1 MSDYEADIKLEGGDD
16 DENFD
21 TTDAGAS
28 MTELTDTN
36 RLKPGSLVMIKGNP
50 CKVTETS
57 TAKPG
62 KHGSAKVI
70 LKGKDILT
78 SKVYECTFHAG
89 DMVDAPIVKRTEYT
103 LLNLDD
109 TTLELLD
116 NNGEVKSDV
125 NLPEAEH
132 LSDVTKRIKEIFEEG
147 KKECLVT
154 VIATLGKELVIEV
167 REGNDQ

>member
-1 MSDYEADIKLEGGDD
+1 MGFIYLDKLVIMSDE
-16 DENFD
+16 DETFEV
-21 TTDAGAS
+21 TDAGAS
-28 MTELTDTN
+28 MCEKTDTN

-89 DMVDAPIVKRTEYT
+89 DMVDAPIVKRNEYT
-103 LLNLDD
+103 LLNIDD
-109 TTLELLD
+109 TSLSLLD
-116 NNGEVKSDV
+116 GVGEVKEDV
-125 NLPEAEH
+125 NLPEEEH
-132 LSDVTKRIKEIFEEG
+132 LKDVAENIKAWFDEG
-147 KKECLVT
+147 KNEVLVT
-154 VIATLGKELVIEV
+154 VLATLGKELVIEV
-167 REGNDQ
+167 RKGAEV